1 MSTSDD
7 IKIHKT
13 LHHRDAFVQSVD
25 YTALSAPVLTQT
37 ITVDGKI
44 SVGSEGKTLVRRS
57 EDNGG
62 TWCETGEWHASLS
75 KTVRRY
81 KPMYLCVPEQ
91 GALLEFFNVYEI
103 GPGGD
108 YVSFGPANEGMPRQ
122 ARTCRVFYRVSRD
135 EGRTWSADQQVIQHG
150 GGYDAVNWADGL
162 QYERNSGFAMPPKRL
177 RDGTIAVP
185 ICVNIVGADGGMVAR
200 TDRFGEKKWPVE
212 GVALLRGHWSA
223 GGDLRWSLSTC
234 ITVPEYMSYGLT
246 EPAVAEMNGD
256 RLMVVMRSICGP
268 RQALPSVKFFAI
280 SEDGGA
286 TWSEPVPLTHPDCSY
301 VYSPGSYLNFFRS
314 DKNDRVYLITNIL
327 PGPTRSGI
335 PRYPLNIVEVDR
347 DFLWA
352 LPWTATVIQEREPR
366 HSKLVRFS
374 NWRGYED
381 RESGNP
387 VIFMTEDRA
396 DTILPDPED
405 KPLISDAYRYE
416 IDLPT

>member
-1 MSTSDD
+1 M
-7 IKIHKT
+7 
-13 LHHRDAFVQSVD
+13 
-25 YTALSAPVLTQT
+25 
-37 ITVDGKI
+37 
-44 SVGSEGKTLVRRS
+44 
-57 EDNGG
+57 
-62 TWCETGEWHASLS
+62 
-75 KTVRRY
+75 
-81 KPMYLCVPEQ
+81 
-91 GALLEFFNVYEI
+91 
-103 GPGGD
+103 
-108 YVSFGPANEGMPRQ
+108 
-122 ARTCRVFYRVSRD
+122 
-135 EGRTWSADQQVIQHG
+135 
-150 GGYDAVNWADGL
+150 
-162 QYERNSGFAMPPKRL
+162 
-177 RDGTIAVP
+177 P

-366 HSKLVRFS
+366 HSKLVCFS
-374 NWRGYED
+374 NWSVYED

-396 DTILPDPED
+396 DTILPDPRRQTPD
-405 KPLISDAYRYE
+405 KRCLPLRNRSADV
-416 IDLPT
+416 TF